1 MTHTPSHLTDEFP
14 ISPAVHEDGWDA
26 SVPTDVSR
34 DTVSVRGQE
43 HTKRDLDVAAA
54 GGHNIIMVGPPGS
67 VKTLLARTMP
77 TILPAMLVDEM
88 LEVTKIYSVTGR
100 LPGDTPLVR
109 ERPFRAPHHTI
120 SYAGPRVGS

>member
-1 MTHTPSHLTDEFP
+1 M
-14 ISPAVHEDGWDA
+14 GA

-43 HTKRDLDVAAA
+43 HTKRDLEVAAA

-77 TILPAMLVDEM
+77 TILPAMLVDKM
-88 LEVTKIYSVTGR
+88 LEVTKIYSVTSW
-100 LPGDTPLVR
+100 LPGETALVR

-120 SYAGPRVGS
+120 SHAGPEVGS